1 MEQASPPAPPS
12 RTRRR
17 GYLVDRRFQLKY
29 TLVLAGLG
37 FLLSLVPG
45 IGAWQAHRQSLD
57 LAVTD
62 PALRAAVEAGDR
74 HLLLVAVGIAVSV
87 ALALALVGLVV
98 THHVAGPIH
107 VMSHYL
113 ASLAQGRYPRMRP
126 LRRGDELRE
135 FFELFQRAVSVMR
148 ERESRH
154 AAISE
159 EVVRRMRNAL
169 DRAPD
174 LQPAISALE
183 GLVREERQAVGSD
196 PTRPADPARRG

>member
-1 MEQASPPAPPS
+1 
-12 RTRRR
+12 
-17 GYLVDRRFQLKY
+17 
-29 TLVLAGLG
+29 
-37 FLLSLVPG
+37 
-45 IGAWQAHRQSLD
+45 
-57 LAVTD
+57 
-62 PALRAAVEAGDR
+62 
-74 HLLLVAVGIAVSV
+74 
-87 ALALALVGLVV
+87 
-98 THHVAGPIH
+98 
-107 VMSHYL
+107 
-113 ASLAQGRYPRMRP
+113 MRP